1 MKSSWIGSLAFVVVL
16 ANLFQ
21 PSLQN
26 PEALITSLS
35 QLPQA
40 DQLDWVLRYL
50 EENSPHRYP
59 DTLDFALSILTQK
72 DVNPKIRSLYKNY
85 IDRLVSRVMKKRA
98 PEEPAY
104 FEDDRRPIMTDIR
117 MKKSAQFHS
126 NPLSAI
132 RIRRA
137 TDYKFPLSD
146 IRLRKRNFFTD
157 SVPLSA
163 VRIKKTLPE
172 MGYRPVYGFRPLLSD
187 IRIKKDFMEES
198 PHIVP
203 LSDIRLKKKTIDFQD
218 GVKRN
223 AVMDLSDVRMKKEN
237 MDSGSAETY
246 SEDPVTAIFD
256 QLVETYPYWAHRSN
270 QE

>member
-50 EENSPHRYP
+50 EENS
-59 DTLDFALSILTQK
+59 